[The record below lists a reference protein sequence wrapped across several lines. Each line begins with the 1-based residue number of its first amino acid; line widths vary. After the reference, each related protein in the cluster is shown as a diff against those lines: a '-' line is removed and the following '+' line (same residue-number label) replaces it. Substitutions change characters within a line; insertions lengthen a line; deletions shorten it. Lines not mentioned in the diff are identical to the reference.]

1 MIQTHRLHHRGHRG
15 HGMRLGNPDPR
26 QSFLA
31 SFRPTVDEAYSLTRE
46 ALSSGQITEAK
57 HDAFVQQIDA
67 AEAEAETLLASS
79 AAIETLQP
87 QLDAVERRVVAL
99 INTVRSASRASQDA
113 ARRRMFFWSVGSV
126 TVGLGVAFAWLA
138 ISKRKAV

>member
-31 SFRPTVDEAYSLTRE
+31 SFRPAVDEAYSLTRE
-46 ALSSGQITEAK
+46 ALGSGQITGAE

-99 INTVRSASRASQDA
+99 INTVRAAGRASQDA

-126 TVGLGVAFAWLA
+126 AIGLGVAFAWLA